1 MVATGPAPHRLLIG
15 FRFKNK
21 IHTLLHTHS
30 TSFSSFSRTRTV
42 RRMCAAESDDLPS
55 FDLGN
60 YLRQNIYHRINVDFP
75 GLQLVHEEPYI
86 FLVNTFLPL
95 SRNADCS
102 HLSMSPAMLS
112 RRQPVP
118 GQAALRTSTSV
129 FPAETSI
136 RWLRERI
143 AALTNVQLGQL
154 EPTKISMYAKG
165 QYFKKHT
172 DASFLNEK
180 LFAYSARLAE
190 VDEDGVQ
197 APCSWPSRF
206 CTCFIYL
213 NDCAGGRTRFGWL
226 DGAETMPGAGIF
238 EQCINALRSSHQSDG
253 RPATNAATRKELSI
267 PPRTGLA
274 VVHFPTT
281 DLQMGGCVPDP
292 RTMHESETAV
302 DPKCIIQ
309 QFIWP
314 CEIDAYAPDLH
325 EDVRREWLGIQASA
339 QGTPSS

>member
-1 MVATGPAPHRLLIG
+1 
-15 FRFKNK
+15 
-21 IHTLLHTHS
+21 
-30 TSFSSFSRTRTV
+30 
-42 RRMCAAESDDLPS
+42 MCAAESDDLPS

-86 FLVNTFLPL
+86 FLVNNFASVEECRLLTSLHE
-95 SRNADCS
+95 SSNA
-102 HLSMSPAMLS
+102 
-112 RRQPVP
+112 QPSATGP
-118 GQAALRTSTSV
+118 GQEALRTSTSV

-213 NDCAGGRTRFGWL
+213 NDCASGGRTRFGWL